1 MMPCPAPAAPQVS
14 AASQVA
20 PRDAAFAAYRDQVL
34 GAVCSSQA
42 VLDGIRDVL
51 AGNGTLD
58 DFALHIMALE
68 THYRDLGNA
77 AQGLAVV
84 GGSSGVA

>member
-1 MMPCPAPAAPQVS
+1 MMQCPVPVAPEIATPVP
-14 AASQVA
+14 VG

-34 GAVCSSQA
+34 GAVTSSQA

-58 DFALHIMALE
+58 DFALHIAALE
-68 THYRDLGNA
+68 TLYRDLGVA